1 MLGTYVLRDDLLLA
15 TPPPHPSEPQAFN
28 NNPLATTT
36 GPPTVGTKL
45 SLAILAPRKPPTQ
58 SLFRTI
64 TSTSTRSAIPPSIQE
79 DVAISSPISDAGS
92 SRDVFHA
99 PVFGADNQA
108 LLPVV
113 GKEKD
118 RDAGKRRKPKNNI
131 IKSNSSFVSRVI
143 PHEALQRRLND
154 RSPEGLLA
162 FANINRAVTWLD
174 LASEQKTENLTKILF
189 TKAHALCHDVNAY
202 TKSSTHLD
210 IVMGFSTSDV
220 IWYEPMSQKYARI
233 NKNGQINPSPI
244 SSIHWL
250 PYSENLFLAAHTDG
264 ILVVYDKEKD
274 DVIFSPDDYA
284 AENAT
289 MNGYHQAPRLH
300 VLKSVQSKNQKT
312 NPVAVWKVSNQRI
325 NACAISP
332 DGRHLAVVSEDGS
345 LRIIDFLREQLV
357 SLHSSYYG
365 ALLCC
370 TFSPDG
376 RYVLT
381 GGQDDLVSIWSVGDS
396 NGAERGLVARCQG
409 HHSWVTDVK
418 FDAWRCDER
427 TYRFG
432 SVGEDCRLLLWD
444 FGVGMLGRP
453 KAMSVRHRGSV
464 ASTLPNGRKES
475 QATVTRLRSN
485 SNLASGSEDGEELV
499 HRVESRAS
507 TAVLP
512 PVMSKAID
520 EHPLS
525 WLGFEEECIITSCKE
540 GGSFDIP
547 AVDRRAHS
555 VHGNARKMKTGAPY
569 HSGLTFGAKQVTFAR
584 GTVRAKAVARRQGR
598 RRRVQVVV
606 VLISSM

>member
-64 TSTSTRSAIPPSIQE
+64 TSTSARSAIPPSIQE

-92 SRDVFHA
+92 WRDVFHA

-174 LASEQKTENLTKILF
+174 LASEQKVGPAESFQTIAGSIL
-189 TKAHALCHDVNAY
+189 
-202 TKSSTHLD
+202 
-210 IVMGFSTSDV
+210 M
-220 IWYEPMSQKYARI
+220 KYARI

-250 PYSENLFLAAHTDG
+250 PNSENLFLAAHTDG
-264 ILVVYDKEKD
+264 TFVVYDKEKD
-274 DVIFSPDDYA
+274 DVLFSPDDYA

-312 NPVAVWKVSNQRI
+312 NPVAVWQVSNQRI

-475 QATVTRLRSN
+475 QATVTRLRSD

-525 WLGFEEECIITSCKE
+525 WLGFEEEYIITSCKE
-540 GGSFDIP
+540 GHIRTWDRPTEGSGETTRP
-547 AVDRRAHS
+547 TTK
-555 VHGNARKMKTGAPY
+555 G
-569 HSGLTFGAKQVTFAR
+569 SGGGG
-584 GTVRAKAVARRQGR
+584 GTY
-598 RRRVQVVV
+598 
-606 VLISSM
+606 L